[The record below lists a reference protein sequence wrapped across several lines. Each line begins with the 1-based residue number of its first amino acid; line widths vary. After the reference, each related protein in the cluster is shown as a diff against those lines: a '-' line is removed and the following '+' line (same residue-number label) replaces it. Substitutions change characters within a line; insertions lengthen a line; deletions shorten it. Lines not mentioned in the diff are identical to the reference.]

1 MSSVHYFQIMIDIT
15 FLVVVVFLLQQLNKY
30 IKKSAH
36 HIDNSNVYEIK
47 KLMND
52 SQEYANQFIKAVE
65 ENEQRL
71 ETLFS
76 EMDKKE
82 KSLISRMNEAELI
95 IKGIDKRSNGSPDP
109 VQSDGNKYEYIIKM
123 IKEGRSNIEIA
134 ERLGVTEGEINLVVE
149 LERAR
154 NGNS

>member
-1 MSSVHYFQIMIDIT
+1 
-15 FLVVVVFLLQQLNKY
+15 VFLLQQLNKY
-30 IKKSAH
+30 IKKSTH